1 MFIWLAS
8 YPKSGN
14 TLVRSMLAA
23 YFFSRD
29 GVFNF
34 DLIRNIKQFP
44 NITLFENMGIDI
56 RNEKEV
62 VKNYIKV
69 QESFNKKNSI
79 QFLKTHSYLF
89 NFYNNYPFTNLNTS
103 LGVIYIVRDPRN
115 VVTSFAKFSNCST
128 KEALDLMIN
137 QSYFGGNLAAGKH
150 QSERTKVWTGTWNNN
165 FKSWKSFKSQ
175 QKYLLIKYEDLINND
190 EVTFLKIL
198 EFIFKINK
206 SKLVVEQDKLKNV
219 LKTTTFDYM
228 KNLEKQKGFIE
239 SKENK
244 KTNEK
249 IPFFNSGPQND
260 WRQILN
266 PKIKDI
272 IEKTFKK
279 EMLELGY
286 L

>member
-1 MFIWLAS
+1 MIVWLAS

-14 TLVRSMLAA
+14 TLVRSLLAA
-23 YFFSRD
+23 YFFSKD

-34 DLIRNIKQFP
+34 DLIKNIKQFP

-56 RNEKEV
+56 RNEKNV

-89 NFYNNYPFTNLNTS
+89 NFYNKYPFTNLNTS

-115 VVTSFAKFSNCST
+115 VVISFAKFRSCSI
-128 KEALDLMIN
+128 KEVVDLMIN
-137 QSYFGGNLAAGKH
+137 NAHFGGKLAGEKYLP
-150 QSERTKVWTGTWNNN
+150 ERSKVWTGSWNNN
-165 FKSWKSFKSQ
+165 YKSWKSFENQ
-175 QKYLLIKYEDLINND
+175 QKYLLIKYEDLINNT
-190 EVTFLKIL
+190 EATFLKIL
-198 EFIFKINK
+198 KFIFKISK
-206 SKLVVEQDKLKNV
+206 SKFTVEQDKLNNV
-219 LKTTTFDYM
+219 LKTTTFDYV
-228 KNLEKQKGFIE
+228 KNLEKEKGFIE
-239 SKENK
+239 SKVNK
-244 KTNEK
+244 NNEK
-249 IPFFNSGPQND
+249 IPFFNSGPQTD
-260 WRQILN
+260 WRQILD

-272 IEKTFKK
+272 IEKTFEK